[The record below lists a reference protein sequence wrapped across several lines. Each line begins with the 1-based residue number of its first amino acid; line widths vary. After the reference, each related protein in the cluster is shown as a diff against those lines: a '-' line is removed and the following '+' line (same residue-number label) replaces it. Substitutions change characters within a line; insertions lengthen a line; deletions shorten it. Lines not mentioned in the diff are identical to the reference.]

1 MKIVGFNGPPGSG
14 KDTIAEAVGAELLS
28 TYGAN
33 TVRYIKFAGVLKKAV
48 SALFLL
54 NDDDYM
60 FYFETSEK
68 DEVQD
73 RFYGKKPRDLLIS
86 LSEEWFKPKFGKDII
101 GKIIQD
107 EIDAMIPF
115 SSNNDYVF
123 ITDVGFLDEI
133 SYYINEDKYNF
144 TLVKLNRSGANYTGD
159 SRDYIKDYGKMYTND
174 KLSVCVDEILK
185 DIT

>member
-1 MKIVGFNGPPGSG
+1 MNNITNKVLAVLNDI
-14 KDTIAEAVGAELLS
+14 EALD
-28 TYGAN
+28 
-33 TVRYIKFAGVLKKAV
+33 IVLKKAV

-60 FYFETSEK
+60 FYFESSEK
-68 DEVQD
+68 DYTQS

-86 LSEEWFKPKFGKDII
+86 LSEDWFKPKFGKDII
-101 GKIIQD
+101 GKIIRD
-107 EIDAMIPF
+107 EIDAI
-115 SSNNDYVF
+115 SATAAYNDYIL

-133 SYYINEDKYNF
+133 SCYINEDKYDF
-144 TLVKLNRSGANYTGD
+144 TLVKLERVGSDYTGD

>member
-54 NDDDYM
+54 TDDDYM

-68 DEVQD
+68 DVVQD

-86 LSEEWFKPKFGKDII
+86 LSEDWFKPKFGRDII
-101 GKIIQD
+101 GNIIRD
-107 EIDAMIPF
+107 EIDAISAF
-115 SSNNDYVF
+115 ARLEDYIF

-133 SYYINEDKYNF
+133 SCYINEDKYDF
-144 TLVKLNRSGANYTGD
+144 TLVKLERNGSNYTGD

-185 DIT
+185 DIS